1 MIISFKSETWTK
13 AVQPVINFTKKYTG
27 WSNPLL
33 GGIRFDVLGD
43 DLTMY
48 ATDGSVL
55 TAYKVPCMIEGSVDG
70 EYVLDLRAIK
80 TTKKS
85 IINMTFDLE
94 ARTVKILDTNAPV
107 ARYELKLMEGSFPR
121 AEKIVP
127 DLADNSDAE
136 FSIST
141 EVFQKVAI
149 LTKTWDNMRLKTN
162 KKFYPKGMVCTDSG
176 WDLTVIF
183 MPSRLPGYD
192 DKD

>member
-1 MIISFKSETWTK
+1 MIITFNSETWTK
-13 AVQPVINFTKKYTG
+13 AIQPVINFTKKYNG
-27 WSNPLL
+27 SNPLL
-33 GGIRFDVLGD
+33 GGIRLDVLGD

-48 ATDGSVL
+48 ATDGCVL
-55 TAYKVPCMIEGSVDG
+55 AAYKVPCLIEGSVDG
-70 EYVLDLRAIK
+70 EYVMDLRDIK

-94 ARTVKILDTNAPV
+94 ARTVKILDTNAAA

-121 AEKIVP
+121 AEKIIP
-127 DLADNSDAE
+127 DLSDNSDAE

-141 EVFQKVAI
+141 EVFQKAAI
-149 LTKTWDNMRLKTN
+149 LTKTWDYMRLKSN
-162 KKFYPKGMVCTDSG
+162 KKFYPKGLICTDDG

>member
-1 MIISFKSETWTK
+1 MIITFKSETWIK
-13 AVQPVINFTKKYTG
+13 AVQPVINFTKKYNG
-27 WSNPLL
+27 WSDPLL

-48 ATDGSVL
+48 ATDGRVL
-55 TAYKVPCMIEGSVDG
+55 AAYKVPCLIEGSVDG
-70 EYVLDLRAIK
+70 EYVLDLRDIK

-94 ARTVKILDTNAPV
+94 ARTVKILDTNASA
-107 ARYELKLMEGSFPR
+107 ARYELKLMEGRFPR

-127 DLADNSDAE
+127 DLSDNSDAE
-136 FSIST
+136 FSISSD
-141 EVFQKVAI
+141 VFQKAAI

-162 KKFYPKGMVCTDSG
+162 KKFYPKGLICTDEG

>member
-1 MIISFKSETWTK
+1 MIITFNSETWTK
-13 AVQPVINFTKKYTG
+13 AVQPVINFTKKYNG
-27 WSNPLL
+27 WSDPLL

-48 ATDGSVL
+48 ATDGCVL
-55 TAYKVPCMIEGSVDG
+55 AAYKVPCLIEGGVDG
-70 EYVLDLRAIK
+70 EHVMDLRDIK

-94 ARTVKILDTNAPV
+94 ARTVKIIDTSAAV
-107 ARYELKLMEGSFPR
+107 RYELKLMEGSFPR
-121 AEKIVP
+121 AEKTIRE
-127 DLADNSDAE
+127 LSNNSDVE

-141 EVFQKVAI
+141 EVFQKMAI

-162 KKFYPKGMVCTDSG
+162 KKFYPKGLICTDAG

-183 MPSRLPGYD
+183 MPTRLPGYD